1 MAGVKGRS
9 GGARRGAGRP
19 RKSAA
24 IEQSLEPQS
33 HGGALKREREV
44 PVPVEVEGDDMLTL
58 LKQVALGRVE
68 VSALQVRAAIAAVQ
82 YEHSKPGEGGKKD
95 ARRGAAKS
103 ASSGIYAPAAPPRM
117 VQ

>member
-24 IEQSLEPQS
+24 IEQSLEQQPN
-33 HGGALKREREV
+33 GGALKRERDLPG
-44 PVPVEVEGDDMLTL
+44 PVDVEDDDMLKL
-58 LKQVALGRVE
+58 LKQIALGRVD

-103 ASSGIYAPAAPPRM
+103 ASAGIYAPAAPPRM